1 MSISEEKALDILYDH
16 YKDSF
21 SYVSKYLQ
29 QRERIFAIVL
39 IVVFLQFLQIS
50 FAEQYLT
57 VFNTFVEKQ
66 FNFAF
71 IFNQSFLDSL
81 LWFLLLSTS
90 LRYFQINILI
100 NRQYNYI
107 HSLEENIS
115 KKTGTEN
122 FIQRE
127 GKSYLQEYPLFLDW
141 VHVLYTWV
149 FPILLIIVAVTKI
162 ILEATIANQLSW
174 SLAVSGIFSLMII
187 ITSALYLVH
196 IHKKSDKN

>member
-21 SYVSKYLQ
+21 SYVSKYLL

-39 IVVFLQFLQIS
+39 VVVFLQFLQFS
-50 FAEQYLT
+50 FAEQYLAA
-57 VFNTFVEKQ
+57 FNTFVERQ
-66 FNFAF
+66 FDFAF

-100 NRQYNYI
+100 NRQYSYI
-107 HSLEENIS
+107 HSLEEKIS

-127 GKSYLQEYPLFLDW
+127 SQGYLQDYPLFLDW

-149 FPILLIIVAVTKI
+149 FPILLIVVAVTKI
-162 ILEATIANQLSW
+162 ALEVTAAKQLSW
-174 SLAVSGIFSLMII
+174 SLTVSGIFFLLII
-187 ITSALYLVH
+187 ITSILYLAH
-196 IHKKSDKN
+196 IHKKSGKN